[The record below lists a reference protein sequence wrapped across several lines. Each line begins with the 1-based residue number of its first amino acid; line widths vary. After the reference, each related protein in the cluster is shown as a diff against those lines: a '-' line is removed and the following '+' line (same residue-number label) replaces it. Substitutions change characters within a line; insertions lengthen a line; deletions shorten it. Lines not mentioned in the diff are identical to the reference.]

1 MSALAPP
8 PLRNDPAQYDDLAA
22 EWWRPG
28 GAYAALRWLAS
39 ARARLLPPPP
49 HTDALLVDV
58 ACGGGLMAPHT
69 RGYRHLG
76 IDLSMASLQ
85 QARAHGLA
93 CVQGDATTLPLADE
107 VADVVVAGE
116 IFEHLS
122 PQDLPAAVA
131 EIVRVLRPGG
141 LVLCDTI
148 NATWWARF
156 TVITV
161 GERLRG
167 IAPKGCHDHRLFV
180 PPQRLQEAFAH
191 HGIPLAFQGLRF
203 SWRDFFAF
211 LASRSRQVRMLPT
224 RSLAGVYQGYGR
236 KAAM

>member
-8 PLRNDPAQYDDLAA
+8 RLRNDPTQYDDLAA

-49 HTDALLVDV
+49 RAGAILVDV

-69 RGYRHLG
+69 HGYRHLG
-76 IDLSMASLQ
+76 IDLSLASLR
-85 QARAHGLA
+85 QARGHGLS
-93 CVQGDATTLPLADE
+93 CVQGDATALPLRDG
-107 VADVVVAGE
+107 VADVIVAGE

-122 PQDLPAAVA
+122 PRELPAAVA

-180 PPQRLQEAFAH
+180 SPQRLQEAFAL
-191 HGIPLAFQGLRF
+191 HGIALTVWGLRF
-203 SWRDFFAF
+203 SWRDFLAF
-211 LASRSRQVRMLPT
+211 VASRDRQVRMLPT
-224 RSLAGVYQGYGR
+224 RSLAAVYQGYGR